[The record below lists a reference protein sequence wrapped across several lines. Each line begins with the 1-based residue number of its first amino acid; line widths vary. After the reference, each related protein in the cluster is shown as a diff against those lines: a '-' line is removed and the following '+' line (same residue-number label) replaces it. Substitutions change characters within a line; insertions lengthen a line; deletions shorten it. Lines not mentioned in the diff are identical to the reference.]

1 MEEYSIPEGGLEV
14 LLLALQ
20 IFEKYGYK
28 YPSIVNEEHYKI
40 ASKMQREL
48 LLIGVDSGKTKVDRA
63 KNT

>member
-1 MEEYSIPEGGLEV
+1 MEEYNIPEGGLEV

-28 YPSIVNEEHYKI
+28 YPSIVNETHYKI

-48 LLIGVDSGKTKVDRA
+48 LLIGVDSGKTKVD
-63 KNT
+63 KTENT